1 PRSAPAIP
9 SSSANA
15 GSDASKRANP
25 GSRDSPMR
33 NCASEVWPGACHR
46 AALRADPLGP
56 SRNDL
61 LELLLQM
68 LRQEAEA
75 TRPGDIRARLVVAC
89 PFVAVKAVLRAR
101 IDVYLDIGPLGAD
114 GLDIAQRDACI
125 LLAEMQLGRRLR
137 LVVGEANDRAPVI
150 ADRCRKT
157 GQLGGG
163 GISDAAAKTKP
174 DDPDRTEILDGIDRG
189 LAIAQH
195 CRPIG
200 VGDELRATVTSSAE

>member
-1 PRSAPAIP
+1 MPAHAAPWCRSAPRSAPAIP

-15 GSDASKRANP
+15 GSDETRSVSSSPRKREALVAEGASKRANP

-56 SRNDL
+56 FRNDL

-137 LVVGEANDRAPVI
+137 LVVGEPNDGAPVI
-150 ADRCRKT
+150 ADRCRK
-157 GQLGGG
+157 
-163 GISDAAAKTKP
+163 
-174 DDPDRTEILDGIDRG
+174 
-189 LAIAQH
+189 
-195 CRPIG
+195 
-200 VGDELRATVTSSAE
+200 